1 MPTTRLLT
9 RLVTTA
15 SAISGGA
22 VLTLEGKTGTTT
34 ERLDVVDDLFALIA
48 RTLAKD
54 TPPTNEQ
61 REEIVAFLKRATRRY
76 GTVQHAVEAIAD
88 NRRPHPLIAADKAKA
103 WANVMSVIPSAVEGT
118 LRRHPSLKTHVSS
131 WLSDQGSSMEARLK
145 AYEQWLD
152 APFPDIE
159 GEPPVLTDAATVPAT
174 AAPEAA
180 GAFDEND
187 EQAMELLRTV
197 VADKRPGLHPGDRR
211 PTKEEVALRESLRD
225 SANAFARLCVALSTG
240 QTKEAER
247 LLKQHAKKLPEELL
261 HTLRG
266 EVAYIAGRF
275 DDACAHYR
283 RALTHCHKS
292 ECAINLAL
300 TLDRAA
306 DGSAAERSREAIDTL
321 CAMRDR
327 MSQDD
332 PARPRVHVSIGS
344 AWLHNPVG
352 DRDANISLAIEALE
366 SALAAIDRDTDPH
379 WWAEAHL
386 QLGIAW
392 QGRPSGRRA
401 ENIQRAITC
410 FTRAEE
416 VWTRDTHPEHW
427 ASIRNNL
434 GHAWESLPTGHR
446 AINMQRAI
454 DYFNDALEVRQQ
466 SDSPVA
472 VATIRNNL
480 GNAWI
485 KFPAGEQL
493 ENVRKGIEHHT
504 AALEVWSAQNRRH
517 EWAATQNNLGN
528 AWALMPAPDDEEREK
543 NLRRAISCYKSALD
557 VRTKASTPLEWAA
570 TQNNLGSALILLGD
584 ENRAKPVREAIEC
597 FNRALEVRTKA
608 AHPVEWAKTQNNL
621 GRAWEKLA
629 EGDPV
634 RNLDTATEHFNN
646 ALTVFTEDAYPHLH
660 NHTKASLKQAR
671 DHMSRLGYG

>member
-9 RLVTTA
+9 HLVTTA

-22 VLTLEGKTGTTT
+22 VLTLEGKTGTTA
-34 ERLDVVDDLFALIA
+34 EGLEAVDDLFALLA
-48 RTLAKD
+48 STLARD
-54 TPPTNEQ
+54 TPPTREQ

-76 GTVQHAVEAIAD
+76 GTVQHAVNAVAEE
-88 NRRPHPLIAADKAKA
+88 RRPHPLIATDKAKA

-118 LRRHPSLKTHVSS
+118 LRRHPSLKTRVSS

-145 AYEQWLD
+145 AYQHWLD
-152 APFPDIE
+152 APFPDFE
-159 GEPPVLTDAATVPAT
+159 DEPPVLTDAATVSAHD
-174 AAPEAA
+174 APVAV
-180 GAFDEND
+180 GDFDASD
-187 EQAMELLRTV
+187 EQALELLRTV
-197 VADKRPGLHPGDRR
+197 VADKRPGLHPDDRR
-211 PTKEEVALRESLRD
+211 PTNEEVALRESHRD
-225 SANAFARLCVALSTG
+225 SSNAFARLCVALSTA
-240 QTKEAER
+240 QIKEAER
-247 LLKQHAKKLPEELL
+247 LLKQHAKKLSEDLL

-266 EVAYIAGRF
+266 EVAYIAARF
-275 DDACAHYR
+275 DDACSHYR
-283 RALTHCHKS
+283 RALAHCHKP

-300 TLDRAA
+300 ALDRATE
-306 DGSAAERSREAIDTL
+306 GSASERSREAIDTL

-327 MSQDD
+327 ISEDD
-332 PARPRVHVSIGS
+332 PTRPRVHVCIGG

-352 DRDANISLAIEALE
+352 DRDANVSLAIEALE
-366 SALAAIDRDTDPH
+366 SALGVIERDEDPH

-392 QGRPSGRRA
+392 QARPSGRRA

-416 VWTRDTHPEHW
+416 IWTRDAHPEHW

-446 AINMQRAI
+446 TINMQRAI

-485 KFPAGEQL
+485 KFPTGDHE

-528 AWALMPAPDDEEREK
+528 AWALMPAWDEEEREK

-557 VRTKASTPLEWAA
+557 VRTKASTPAEWAA
-570 TQNNLGSALILLGD
+570 TQNNLGSALVLLGD
-584 ENRAKPVREAIEC
+584 EHRAKPVREAIEC
-597 FNRALEVRTKA
+597 FSRALEVRTKA

-634 RNLDTATEHFNN
+634 RNLDKATEHFNN
-646 ALTVFTEDAYPHLH
+646 ALNVFTEDAYPHHH
-660 NHTKASLKQAR
+660 NHTRASLKQAR
-671 DHMSRLGYG
+671 DRMSRLGYG